1 MCISTIMSIL
11 ESAIRT
17 NIEISSIVHNNNIII
32 DDLEQI
38 SRYHGGVC
46 MFRNKNGDCKGKNT
60 FLIHSIEKCVCYS
73 HMAYQQ
79 KRVHKIINFHK
90 AFNKYIKK
98 LFRYLNNKD
107 KYIETLKDILLLMT
121 THKKYIYTLQD
132 NFNIVNM
139 YIDNF
144 EINDDEYNALVDHYK
159 FA

>member
-38 SRYHGGVC
+38 SRFYGGVC

-60 FLIHSIEKCVCYS
+60 FLIHSIEKCVCYL
-73 HMAYQQ
+73 HMTYQQ
-79 KRVHKIINFHK
+79 KRVHKIIKFHK

-121 THKKYIYTLQD
+121 AHKKYIYTLQD

-144 EINDDEYNALVDHYK
+144 EINDDEYNALLDHYK